1 MDRFL
6 NWFLTLKDVYP
17 RQHCTSQSRKAA
29 GEKSKKLTQGQL
41 VKSMQHTILVICV
54 CVTSSPVE

>member
-41 VKSMQHTILVICV
+41 VKSMPTHDSGDLRLRHFFTR
-54 CVTSSPVE
+54 